1 MDLRKIY
8 FGFLTIYI
16 VILLSI
22 SGYSFDYNESY
33 LKRIFVYD
41 LFMGLFLLV
50 FNYSTLVE
58 KPKIC
63 DRIVVITIWI
73 TQFIKCIYIMVVNTI
88 DNKLE
93 IYLSLNLVYFVLSL
107 VYYYINYRYYKSPE
121 QYIAVV

>member
-107 VYYYINYRYYKSPE
+107 GYYYINYRYYKSPE